1 MNNASEPAWLEKI
14 QSLYVHAE
22 LIKSTGGSTGLRD
35 EGLLESALARPKNL
49 YFYEDQDDI
58 FELAAAYAEGIAQ
71 NHPFVDGNK
80 RTAHAVAG
88 LFLQENG
95 FVLNKEQKNEQTT
108 LFENLAQGTASREDV
123 AEFYRHN
130 TRKS

>member
-1 MNNASEPAWLEKI
+1 MNNGFKPVWVEKGQALYI
-14 QSLYVHAE
+14 QAE

-35 EGLLESALARPKNL
+35 EGLLESALTRAQNL

-58 FELAAAYAEGIAQ
+58 FMLAAAYAEGIAQ

-95 FVLNKEQKNEQTT
+95 YVLNKEQKNEQTT

-123 AEFYRHN
+123 AEFYCHN
-130 TRKS
+130 THKS